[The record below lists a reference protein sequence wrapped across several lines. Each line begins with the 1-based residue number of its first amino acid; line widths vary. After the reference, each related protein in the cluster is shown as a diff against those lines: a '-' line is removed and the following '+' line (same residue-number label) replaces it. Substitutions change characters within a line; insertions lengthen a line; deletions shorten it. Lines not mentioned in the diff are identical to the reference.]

1 MANKNKLSIYLIKDE
16 FAADDTKILKS
27 DVMNSVH
34 FGKADL
40 EELGIAYFSPS
51 QLKRP
56 TGYPPSSGIVLPQ
69 RIFSHQMPGRYSSPV
84 LRWLTVKRKPL
95 H

>member
-51 QLKRP
+51 QQKTP
-56 TGYPPSSGIVLPQ
+56 Y
-69 RIFSHQMPGRYSSPV
+69 
-84 LRWLTVKRKPL
+84 
-95 H
+95 

>member
-40 EELGIAYFSPS
+40 EELGIMAADPHLCHTHFAPCGFYAEGHM
-51 QLKRP
+51 LEVVIIEKD
-56 TGYPPSSGIVLPQ
+56 TLEVIDDDIDSSV
-69 RIFSHQMPGRYSSPV
+69 
-84 LRWLTVKRKPL
+84 
-95 H
+95 